1 MNARTISNEQQHDR
15 IWPWALVLVALGL
28 RIALAFLP
36 RAIRWDEPDYLWLGR
51 NLLTG
56 AGYTIVGVPE
66 LHYTPLL
73 PILSGAVY
81 VLTGDPELGTS
92 VWYVL
97 LGALVVLPV
106 YGLARRIYG
115 RPVARLAGILV
126 ALFPAL
132 SSAVLYWGTMTE
144 PLFVFWIYCALWA
157 AIVALDAVASD
168 ARKWWAYALTGAF
181 VSLAYLSRPEGI
193 IWAAAL
199 GAFFILVWIKR
210 RRLWRWRTLGQ
221 AAAYVGVFVALAVP
235 YAVYM
240 HAHTGKWMATGK
252 LSITYD
258 IGEAVLARDPVMY
271 DQVTASLDPASGEIL
286 WWSNK
291 RFERSMLQIVAQDPA
306 AFFARIWQNLQRL
319 VASFFAPN
327 IVPFF
332 LLGPIILGWL
342 RQPWNR
348 HRLRN
353 EGLLWFGILPTLS
366 FLPFHIEIRFFSPA
380 MPALLIWV
388 AAGLWA
394 MGAWFAETV
403 AQWRSEGRAEKSD
416 VARGEAG
423 TPKPGTGMPV
433 TAQAGVQIAAASVL
447 LVLLLVF
454 VGWMHWRTIDAGMRD
469 LSYAHKAAGLW
480 LKENAPDDAS
490 IMSRDLAVSLY
501 AERRFVVSPR
511 AEYAEYL
518 EYARRKGATYL
529 LVDERE
535 LRTIRPHLSFLLD
548 DADPPS
554 ELEPVYS
561 STDGRGRTIVYRIK
575 D

>member
-1 MNARTISNEQQHDR
+1 MNARMISNEQQHDR
-15 IWPWALVLVALGL
+15 IWLWALVLVALGL
-28 RIALAFLP
+28 RIVLALLP
-36 RAIRWDEPDYLWLGR
+36 RAIRWDEPDYLWLGK

-56 AGYTIVGVPE
+56 VGYTIVGVPE

-132 SSAVLYWGTMTE
+132 SSAILYWGTMTE
-144 PLFVFWIYCALWA
+144 PLFIFCIYCALWM
-157 AIVALDAVASD
+157 AIVALDE
-168 ARKWWAYALTGAF
+168 RKWWAYALTGTF

-221 AAAYVGVFVALAVP
+221 AAAYVALFVALAIP

-252 LSITYD
+252 LGITYD

-271 DQVTASLDPASGEIL
+271 DQVTASLDPDSGEIL
-286 WWSNK
+286 WWSSK
-291 RFERSMLQIVAQDPA
+291 RFDRTMLQIVAQDPR
-306 AFFARIWQNLQRL
+306 AFVTRIWQNLQRL

-332 LLGPIILGWL
+332 LLGPIILGWV
-342 RQPWNR
+342 RQPWNQR
-348 HRLRN
+348 RLRN
-353 EGLLWFGILPTLS
+353 EGLLWFGILPVLS

-394 MGAWFAETV
+394 MGAWFAETA
-403 AQWRSEGRAEKSD
+403 AQWRSEGRAGETM
-416 VARGEAG
+416 VARGE
-423 TPKPGTGMPV
+423 TVVSQPETTKL
-433 TAQAGVQIAAASVL
+433 GVQSGAV
-447 LVLLLVF
+447 LVLLALLLVY

-469 LSYAHKAAGLW
+469 LSYAHKRAGLW
-480 LKENAPDDAS
+480 LKSNAPYDAS

-501 AERRFVVSPR
+501 AERQFVVSPR

-518 EYARRKGATYL
+518 DYARRKGATYL

-548 DADPPS
+548 DANPPS
-554 ELEPVYS
+554 ELEHVYS
-561 STDGRGRTIVYRIK
+561 STDDRGRTIVYRIK